1 METSTPTSIQPL
13 GAKRLFS
20 LEQAQSLVPLIRRVT
35 RTAFEEIEKRLPQLT
50 HAEGEKREALE
61 AEVHAIFDSWQEK
74 IQRLGGITKGMWLVD
89 FDSGEGYYCWRYP
102 ETEIAHFHGYKEGF
116 SGRTKLH

>member
-61 AEVHAIFDSWQEK
+61 RIIDELHQQPLLRPTMAILLLF
-74 IQRLGGITKGMWLVD
+74 LGGLG
-89 FDSGEGYYCWRYP
+89 
-102 ETEIAHFHGYKEGF
+102 
-116 SGRTKLH
+116 